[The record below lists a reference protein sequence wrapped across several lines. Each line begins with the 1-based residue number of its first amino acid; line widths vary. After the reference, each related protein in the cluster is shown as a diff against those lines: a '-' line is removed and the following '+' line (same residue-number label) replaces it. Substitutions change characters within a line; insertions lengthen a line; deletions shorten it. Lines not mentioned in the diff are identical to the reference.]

1 MWGGVSVVAPP
12 GRPSVEAVLEIRR
25 LQLLARAA
33 GVNFTFPLLLYG
45 VAGLVSGGLLA
56 AVPLAGL
63 SIWIYNGWWAVVAV
77 AAPLLVARHYGKR
90 LARHG
95 VGISRGRAG
104 RYAAATEL
112 VAVALWFAHPL
123 YPVQISAPWLA
134 LAAGAAVVGRV
145 WRDVA
150 VTLVAVAVAAVVVV
164 ATVWGWSMP
173 VTDLLVGAVLCAGA
187 TLWPRRGPVRSML
200 PVV

>member
-1 MWGGVSVVAPP
+1 MALP
-12 GRPSVEAVLEIRR
+12 GRPSTDVVLEIRR

-33 GVNFTFPLLLYG
+33 GVSFTFPLLLYG

-56 AVPLAGL
+56 AVLLGAL
-63 SIWIYNGWWAVVAV
+63 SIWVYNGWWAVVAL
-77 AAPLLVARHYGKR
+77 AAPPLVARHYGQR
-90 LARHG
+90 LARRG

-104 RYAAATEL
+104 RYAVATEI

-150 VTLVAVAVAAVVVV
+150 VTLVAAVVGAVVV
-164 ATVWGWSMP
+164 AAAVWGWPMAA
-173 VTDLLVGAVLCAGA
+173 TDLLVGAVLCAGA

-200 PVV
+200 PAM